1 MCAAGT
7 LLRLRYSMWRE
18 IFLIGTQKSMIRQKL
33 NEKIKLLV
41 LNRKSARHIH

>member
-18 IFLIGTQKSMIRQKL
+18 ILMIGTKKRTIRHIL

-41 LNRKSARHIH
+41 LNQKLARHIH